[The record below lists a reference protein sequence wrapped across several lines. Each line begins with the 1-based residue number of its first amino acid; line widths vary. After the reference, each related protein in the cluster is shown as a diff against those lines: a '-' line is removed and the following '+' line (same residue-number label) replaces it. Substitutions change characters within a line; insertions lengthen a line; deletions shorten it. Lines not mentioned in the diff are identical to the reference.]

1 VLPGLSKLYNYTN
14 QTAYLHAAESLIDSV
29 LASPLVTS
37 DVLVESCDPSHT
49 CDEDQWMFKGVFM
62 QQLGHF
68 LTDIAVIHHLN
79 SSTKKRLL
87 RKYQSFVT
95 TNAEAVWHVA
105 RAPDG
110 KFGNWWAAPSG
121 EQSQAQ
127 FAVETTGSGVASL
140 WCAVQI
146 DRIQGSLWST

>member
-1 VLPGLSKLYNYTN
+1 VLPGLSKLYNYTK
-14 QTAYLHAAESLIDSV
+14 QTAYLRAAESLIDSV
-29 LASPLVTS
+29 LASTLVTS
-37 DVLVESCDPSHT
+37 DVLVESCDQSHT

-62 QQLGHF
+62 QQLSHF
-68 LTDIAVIHHLN
+68 LTDIAEIHHLS
-79 SSTKKRLL
+79 SSTKKQLL
-87 RKYQSFVT
+87 RKYKSFVT
-95 TNAEAVWHVA
+95 ANAQAVWDFA